1 MGPGEPRRHVL
12 SASLRVLCAISVSGA
27 DEPYANACCAVSCVL
42 AWLRERTRTAMLR
55 TAAPGPAIVTGVF
68 SIFFV
73 KQRWHILGTG
83 AHVAAAPHTHGGP
96 NPNKCIHTH
105 DLAVRSRSPD
115 QNFKMISTSLF
126 GIPFENSSDLS
137 SGRRPWGGAALG
149 GSVVQLQP
157 QCERNV
163 FQ

>member
-1 MGPGEPRRHVL
+1 ML

-83 AHVAAAPHTHGGP
+83 AHW
-96 NPNKCIHTH
+96 
-105 DLAVRSRSPD
+105 SRCRL
-115 QNFKMISTSLF
+115 I
-126 GIPFENSSDLS
+126 SSDRGPGEPPSTGVWYRDS
-137 SGRRPWGGAALG
+137 SPRLKLARAGRRHANLGPMRALG
-149 GSVVQLQP
+149 EGAESVV
-157 QCERNV
+157 EGAVEGSARIWSAGTGT
-163 FQ
+163 FEH